1 MQAVNL
7 AHQILEGKL
16 EDLPDMGEARIT
28 WIAYPKKDIS
38 GNVLMAT
45 SGRGCHEEIQVG

>member
-16 EDLPDMGEARIT
+16 EDLPDMGEARIA
-28 WIAYPKKDIS
+28 WIAYCIQKKIF
-38 GNVLMAT
+38 LA
-45 SGRGCHEEIQVG
+45 IF